1 MITAILIFI
10 GKVLFTAILM
20 AALAATGSAIYLML
34 VDDSYGE
41 DR

>member
-1 MITAILIFI
+1 VIIAILVFI

-20 AALAATGSAIYLML
+20 AALAATGSAIYINL